1 MNTKNIVT
9 IILIIAII
17 PISIFGYFRFI
28 KNSKT
33 NDVYISKDIL
43 SLTQPVLS
51 IIGKI
56 ESINENEVTII
67 KTEDNLTVPVD
78 PSESPSPS
86 TTPLT
91 YIAQVTDN
99 TQIKNIPT
107 TMVYFFRSPAI
118 LPQQKLDISYLQ
130 VGQQITIDSTSD
142 LRTIKG
148 NKFEASVITLPQIKN
163 MITGVITSIEGDVC
177 TLKAFPPTGLADP
190 SKPLPD
196 QIEYKITIT
205 QDTEISRMAYSNTSV
220 ASLSNPGKP
229 QLFSLSDLKKDMQIS
244 AFADQDLSTV
254 NQFKALRIEPLI
266 FDTLITPTIN
276 PIPVAN

>member
-28 KNSKT
+28 NDSKSK
-33 NDVYISKDIL
+33 DIYISKDIL

-56 ESINENEVTII
+56 ESINENEVTIT
-67 KTEDNLTVPVD
+67 KTENILAIPID

-107 TMVYFFRSPAI
+107 TMIYFFRSPTL

-130 VGQQITIDSTSD
+130 VGQLITIDSTSD

-148 NKFEASVITLPQIKN
+148 NKFEALTISLPQIKN
-163 MITGVITSIEGDVC
+163 MITGVITSIDNDIL

-190 SKPLPD
+190 TKPLPE
-196 QIEYKITIT
+196 QKEYKINVTS
-205 QDTEISRMAYSNTSV
+205 DTEISRMAYSNTSV
-220 ASLSNPGKP
+220 ASVSNPGKP

-244 AFADQDLSTV
+244 VFADQDLSTV

-266 FDTLITPTIN
+266 FDTLPTPTIN